1 MTPETRTYIAMLL
14 SGEDPDVR
22 RRAAEEL
29 GNAPGLAPITALA
42 GALEDESKGV
52 RDAAARSLLSIGG
65 IAVARAIVEYIV
77 DTNIVTRNLVA
88 ELLAKI
94 GTIAVPAIMPYLEHN
109 DRDVRKFAVDIL
121 GLIGSEEPTAR
132 MLPLLHDPD
141 ENVVVSAVE
150 AFGNMKSAASM
161 QALYEAY
168 DRCDYTRPAVAEA
181 LGKIGL
187 ADAEHFLIDRLKTSL
202 KTLAEDP
209 VTPFAIVEALGTI
222 GGSEALTELHHS
234 HASLKG
240 TLRSTCLHALVRI
253 CERLGRPIPTPAE
266 MKSDYLQAITNTD
279 VAVRV
284 SGVKGVSAYPGKDV
298 TEVLVTSLGFAPEV
312 DAVAVPALLRR
323 DDALTV
329 ATTVL
334 EQLPQAQRK
343 AVIGLLGRVTM
354 ETIQNVMRKAI
365 SDGDVQVFERA
376 FGSIANQWNA
386 ADEETRAVIVDALF
400 RLDGDRAVEFL
411 DAIMNDPDPWLR
423 IHVIEVIAAIAD
435 PRAPEFI
442 ARFLTDDD
450 EMVREVA
457 MGTLHNKGYDFA
469 PQM

>member
-29 GNAPGLAPITALA
+29 GSAPGLAPITALA

-65 IAVARAIVEYIV
+65 LPVARAIVEYIV

-94 GTIAVPAIMPYLEHN
+94 GTIAVPAIMTYLEHH

-121 GLIGSEEPTAR
+121 GLIGSEEPAAK

-141 ENVVVSAVE
+141 DNVVVSTVE
-150 AFGNMKSAASM
+150 ALGNMKNAASM
-161 QALYEAY
+161 ESLYETY

-187 ADAEHFLIDRLKTSL
+187 ADAERFLIDRLGRSL
-202 KTLAEDP
+202 ETLAEDP
-209 VTPFAIVEALGTI
+209 VTPFAIVEALGTV
-222 GGSEALTELHHS
+222 GGSD
-234 HASLKG
+234 SLVSLQRSLPSMKG
-240 TLRSTCLHALVRI
+240 TLRSACLHAIVRI
-253 CERLGRPIPTPAE
+253 SERLGRPIPTPE
-266 MKSDYLQAITNTD
+266 GMKNDYLQAAKDND
-279 VAVRV
+279 AGVRI
-284 SGVKGVSAYPGKDV
+284 SGVKGLSAYPGEDV
-298 TEVLVTSLGFAPEV
+298 TKALVAALGHVPEV
-312 DAVAVPALLRR
+312 DAAAVPALLKR
-323 DDALTV
+323 DDALHV
-329 ATTVL
+329 ATAAL
-334 EQLPQAQRK
+334 DQLPQAQRK
-343 AVIGLLGRVTM
+343 AVIGMLGRATM
-354 ETIQNVMRKAI
+354 ETIQNVMRRAI
-365 SDGDVQVFERA
+365 STGDEQVFERA
-376 FGSIANQWNA
+376 FDAIAAQWGN

-400 RLDGDRAVEFL
+400 RLDGDRAVQFL

-423 IHVIEVIAAIAD
+423 MHVIEVIAAIAD

-442 ARFLTDDD
+442 ARFLHDDD

-457 MGTLHNKGYDFA
+457 MGTLQNKGYDLA